1 MASRYNV
8 TSSYGSGVGNDDDGG
23 DGNSRAFNEECGLIV
38 GGAAVDLVMGVG
50 WSFMHRSPCCV
61 TKDLHVSDQANAR
74 SEYAVSLRTGMA
86 SAHVADN
93 DAGCVFDSGDD
104 DGAIGS
110 TVSCPFSLLFTCL
123 PLLIALFIR
132 PVSTVSFLL
141 SSFPS
146 TAAELKIPSTREED
160 GDGHS
165 VNEEGDNASND
176 DDDGS
181 GGVRRC
187 DGDDNH
193 D

>member
-1 MASRYNV
+1 MTRLTYA
-8 TSSYGSGVGNDDDGG
+8 
-23 DGNSRAFNEECGLIV
+23 L
-38 GGAAVDLVMGVG
+38 
-50 WSFMHRSPCCV
+50 
-61 TKDLHVSDQANAR
+61 NAK
-74 SEYAVSLRTGMA
+74 
-86 SAHVADN
+86 
-93 DAGCVFDSGDD
+93 
-104 DGAIGS
+104 GAISS

-123 PLLIALFIR
+123 SLSIALFTR

-165 VNEEGDNASND
+165 VNVEGDNASND

-181 GGVRRC
+181 AGARC
-187 DGDDNH
+187 RDSDDNH